1 IFPNSLFVDFRARTW
16 LIQTKTIGYFPFN
29 LSIITE
35 HGTALILKNTLM
47 FLRLATSSKTE
58 QICSTSPL
66 PILLAHKVIILSPS
80 KWWAFEMSIHK
91 VFKILPKRRSEFSL
105 SGKNTSPILATKALQ
120 QTFKCQ
126 ICCCVCGLSDD
137 TCWWW

>member
-47 FLRLATSSKTE
+47 FLSYHERPLIYQQNCKIARSHYPFSVQVVGVRNKYPQGFQDTSKKT
-58 QICSTSPL
+58 
-66 PILLAHKVIILSPS
+66 V
-80 KWWAFEMSIHK
+80 
-91 VFKILPKRRSEFSL
+91 
-105 SGKNTSPILATKALQ
+105 
-120 QTFKCQ
+120 
-126 ICCCVCGLSDD
+126 
-137 TCWWW
+137 